1 MQALAQIIKSKSF
14 SSLIGNGLGAIFGVI
29 TFALLARVLPKEV
42 FGSYLI
48 FLAIYGVFETLRIG
62 MVMNAL
68 VRNLAQC
75 NSEEEEN
82 IVVGSTLFITF
93 FLTLVFLVLTA
104 ALYFIFSFLGILIP
118 YLYFFKWLI
127 LMALLSAPNNFA
139 TWYLNAKLKIVEMS
153 VIRIITQLVFIFIT
167 WFYLQQTESVQAVIL
182 CLAISHLFASLVA
195 VLMGWSGIKYL
206 FLYTKVKVLEVFHF
220 GKFSMGTLIGANLL
234 RSSDSFII
242 GSSFLGGAGVA
253 LFNVPAR
260 LIEII
265 EVPLRSFAV
274 TALPQFSK
282 LFVSKSHIELRFE
295 FEKKAGLVFFLL
307 LPISILCFV
316 FADWFVFLIGGKG
329 YEESAILLRLF
340 ATYMAILPLDKFS
353 GVLLDTIN
361 KPNINFYKV
370 LIQLA
375 VNIIGDI
382 IGLYF
387 FGNLQSVAI
396 VSTATFVAG
405 VLFGYIQ
412 LNKHLGVK
420 FSNVL
425 RLGWFEFKNK
435 SLSVI
440 NIK

>member
-1 MQALAQIIKSKSF
+1 MQTITQILRSKSF

-42 FGSYLI
+42 FGSYLV

-75 NSEEEEN
+75 KSKAEEQ
-82 IVVGSTLFITF
+82 VVIGSTLFITL
-93 FLTLVFLVLTA
+93 FLTMLFLLITALLYMVFS
-104 ALYFIFSFLGILIP
+104 YLGLFTS
-118 YLYFFKWLI
+118 YLYFFKWFMLI
-127 LMALLSAPNNFA
+127 ALLSAPNNFA

-153 VIRIITQLVFIFIT
+153 SIRIITQLVFIFIT
-167 WFYLQQTESVQAVIL
+167 WFYLQQTQSVPYVIL
-182 CLAISHLFASLVA
+182 CLAASHLVASLLA
-195 VLMGWSGIKYL
+195 IFMGWSGIKHL
-206 FLYTKVKVLEVFHF
+206 FSFTKEKIREVFQF

-260 LIEII
+260 LLELI
-265 EVPLRSFAV
+265 EVPLRSFAL

-282 LFVSKSHIELRFE
+282 LFAEKSYADLRLE
-295 FEKKAGLVFFLL
+295 FEKKSGMVFFLL

-316 FADWFVFLIGGKG
+316 FADWLVFLIAGNG
-329 YEESAILLRLF
+329 YEDSAILLRLF
-340 ATYMAILPLDKFS
+340 ASYMAILPLDKFS

-375 VNIIGDI
+375 INVIGDI
-382 IGLYF
+382 LGIYF
-387 FGNLQSVAI
+387 FGNLASVAI
-396 VSTATFVAG
+396 VSTATFGAG
-405 VLFGYIQ
+405 VLFGYVQ
-412 LNKHLGVK
+412 LYKHLGVK

-425 RLGWFEFKNK
+425 RYGWFEFKTI
-435 SLSVI
+435 SLNVLRV
-440 NIK
+440 K

>member
-1 MQALAQIIKSKSF
+1 MQALSQIIKSKSF
-14 SSLIGNGLGAIFGVI
+14 SSLIGNGLGAILGVI
-29 TFALLARVLPKEV
+29 TFAILARVLPKDV

-75 NSEEEEN
+75 NSVEEEN
-82 IVVGSTLFITF
+82 IVIGSTLFITF
-93 FLTLVFLVLTA
+93 FLTFIFLALTTV
-104 ALYFIFSFLGILIP
+104 LYFFFSYLGILIP
-118 YLYFFKWLI
+118 YLYFFKWLMLI
-127 LMALLSAPNNFA
+127 ALISAPNNFA

-153 VIRIITQLVFIFIT
+153 AIRIITQLVFLFIT
-167 WFYLQQTESVQAVIL
+167 WFYLQQTESVPAVIL
-182 CLAISHLFASLVA
+182 CLAVSHLLASLLA
-195 VLMGWSGIKYL
+195 VIMGWSGIKYL
-206 FLYTKVKVLEVFHF
+206 FSYSKEKMLEVFHF

-260 LIEII
+260 LIEVI

-282 LFVSKSHIELRFE
+282 LFVAKSHEELRFE
-295 FEKKAGLVFFLL
+295 FEKKSGLVFFLL

-316 FADWFVFLIGGKG
+316 FADWLVFLIGGKG

-375 VNIIGDI
+375 VNVIGDI

-396 VSTATFVAG
+396 VSTATFVVG
-405 VLFGYIQ
+405 VLFGYMQ
-412 LNKHLGVK
+412 LNKYLGVK
-420 FSNVL
+420 FSNVM
-425 RLGWFEFKNK
+425 RLGWFEFKTK